1 MVLAFVEDGTAYVY
15 PSDAEAF
22 VAWEG
27 LDAEAGVV
35 KFYAEDGTYLE
46 PVFTEPN
53 QERRILGLFSVCQ
66 SGVYHL
72 EPRPGATEDPL
83 WVALL
88 EHPLL
93 EEGGLFGSMEELK
106 AHLRSKGAVVE
117 RPEPEL

>member
-15 PSDAEAF
+15 RSEAEAIA
-22 VAWEG
+22 AWEG

-35 KFYAEDGTYLE
+35 TFYAEDGTYLE

-53 QERRILGLFSVCQ
+53 QQRRILGLFSVCQ

-72 EPRPGATEDPL
+72 EPRPDATEDPL

-93 EEGGLFGSMEELK
+93 EEGGVFGSMEELK
-106 AHLRSKGAVVE
+106 AHLRAKGAVVE
-117 RPEPEL
+117 RPDASI